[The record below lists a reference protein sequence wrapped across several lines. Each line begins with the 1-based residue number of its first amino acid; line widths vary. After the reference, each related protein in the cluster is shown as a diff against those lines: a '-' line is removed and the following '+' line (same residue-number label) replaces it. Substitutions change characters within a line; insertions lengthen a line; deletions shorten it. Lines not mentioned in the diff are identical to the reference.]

1 MNQCFFTFF
10 TCERTKG
17 QAIAQH
23 PWARPRVELIKLWIW
38 WAIRF
43 TILTLGQELSPITCE
58 SSKLTNPLP
67 LNPNK
72 RWAHSPVNLAS
83 YWTHHH
89 WASSNIK
96 LKVFWFQKP
105 KTPWFDHELNIFS
118 FVESKISLPSNKS

>member
-23 PWARPRVELIKLWIW
+23 PWTRPRVELIQLWVW

-43 TILTLGQELSPITCE
+43 IILTLDQELSPITCE
-58 SSKLTNPLP
+58 SSKLTNSLP
-67 LNPNK
+67 LNLNK
-72 RWAHSPVNLAS
+72 SWAHSPVNLAS

-96 LKVFWFQKP
+96 LKVFWFQEP
-105 KTPWFDHELNIFS
+105 KTLWFDHELKIFS
-118 FVESKISLPSNKS
+118 FVESKISLLSNKS